1 MSFKEVSDRTK
12 LRYVEMEVDIYM
24 NTISRLEREND
35 QKTVSTRFVR
45 HLLRDIKRVMGKE
58 DK

>member
-1 MSFKEVSDRTK
+1 MSFKELDDRTK

-24 NTISRLEREND
+24 NTLSRLEKEND

-58 DK
+58 VK